1 MRLPVVFIFLTVVLD
16 AMGIGIIVPVM
27 PDLIQEVGNFNL
39 SQAALWGGTLTVAF
53 AINQF
58 LFSPTL
64 GGLSDAYGR
73 RPVLLVALFVMA
85 LDYLVMA
92 LAQSLWLLFIG
103 RIVGG
108 ITAATQS
115 TASAY
120 MADISS
126 NKDKAKNFGL
136 LGAAFGVGF
145 ILGPMLGGLL
155 SEYGSRAPFFAAA
168 AIAFLNMLFGY
179 FVLPET
185 VTAVNRRKFDW
196 RRANPFGAFRQ
207 MKKLPGLMPMLLVFL
222 LLSIAFFVYPS
233 VWAFFGRA
241 QFNWDARMIGFSL
254 AAYGLGIVII
264 QGVLIRPILARF
276 GEKNTA
282 LFGMT
287 MHLMTFL
294 VYPFMTETWHVF
306 AYMPISV
313 FSAVAVP
320 ALQGLMSNSAP
331 DNAQGELQGAMSSLT
346 AIATIVSPF
355 LMTRV
360 FSYFTGDEAPVYLPS
375 APFLLSALSVFVAL
389 MIFRAWKPLGNTFNS
404 NVTERKS

>member
-16 AMGIGIIVPVM
+16 SMGIGIIVPVM
-27 PDLIQEVGNFNL
+27 PDLIQEVGNFDL
-39 SQAALWGGTLTVAF
+39 SQAALWGGTLTVVF

-58 LFSPTL
+58 LFSPAL

-103 RIVGG
+103 RVVGG

-126 NKDKAKNFGL
+126 KEDKAKNFGL

-155 SEYGSRAPFFAAA
+155 SEYGSRAPFYAAA

-185 VTAVNRRKFDW
+185 VTAVNRRKFEW
-196 RRANPFGAFRQ
+196 RRANPFGAFKQ

-222 LLSIAFFVYPS
+222 LLSIAFFVYPAI
-233 VWAFFGRA
+233 WAFFGRA
-241 QFNWDARMIGFSL
+241 QFNWDARMVGLSL

-264 QGVLIRPILARF
+264 QGALIRPILARF

-287 MHLMTFL
+287 IHLMTFL

-346 AIATIVSPF
+346 AVATIVSPF

-360 FSYFTGDEAPVYLPS
+360 FSYFTRDEAPVYLPA

-389 MIFRAWKPLGNTFNS
+389 VIFRVWKP
-404 NVTERKS
+404 VRKIM

>member
-1 MRLPVVFIFLTVVLD
+1 MRLPVLFIFITVVLD
-16 AMGIGIIVPVM
+16 AMGIGIIMPVM
-27 PDLIQEVGNFNL
+27 PDLIQEVGNVNL
-39 SQAALWGGTLTVAF
+39 SQAALWGGTLTVVF

-58 LFSPTL
+58 LFSPTI

-73 RPVLLVALFVMA
+73 RPVLLVALLVMA
-85 LDYLVMA
+85 LDYLVMG

-103 RIVGG
+103 RFVGG

-120 MADISS
+120 MADIST
-126 NKDKAKNFGL
+126 NEDKAKNFGL

-145 ILGPMLGGLL
+145 VLGPMLGGLL
-155 SEYGSRAPFFAAA
+155 AEFGSRAPFYAAA
-168 AIAFLNMLFGY
+168 ALAFANMLLGY

-185 VTAVNRRKFDW
+185 VTDKTRRAFEWK
-196 RRANPFGAFRQ
+196 RANPFGAFQQ
-207 MKKLPGLMPMLLVFL
+207 MKKLPGMFPMLMVFL

-241 QFNWDARMIGFSL
+241 QFNWDARMVGLSL
-254 AAYGLGIVII
+254 AAYGFGIVII
-264 QGVLIRPILARF
+264 QGLLIRPILKRF
-276 GEKNTA
+276 GERVTA
-282 LFGMT
+282 IFGMC
-287 MHLMTFL
+287 MHLLTFL

-320 ALQGLMSNSAP
+320 ALQGLMSNSVA

-346 AIATIVSPF
+346 ALATIISPF
-355 LMTRV
+355 VMTRV
-360 FSYFTGDEAPVYLPS
+360 FSHFTADNAPVYLPA
-375 APFLLSALSVFVAL
+375 APFLLSALSVVLAL
-389 MIFRAWKPLGNTFNS
+389 ILFSRWK
-404 NVTERKS
+404 VRQ

>member
-16 AMGIGIIVPVM
+16 SMGIGIIVPVM
-27 PDLIQEVGNFNL
+27 PDLIQEVGNFDL
-39 SQAALWGGTLTVAF
+39 SQAALWGGTLTVVF

-58 LFSPTL
+58 LFSPAL

-103 RIVGG
+103 RVVGG

-120 MADISS
+120 MADIS
-126 NKDKAKNFGL
+126 NKEDKAKNFGL

-155 SEYGSRAPFFAAA
+155 SEYGSRAPFYAAA

-185 VTAVNRRKFDW
+185 VTAVNRRKFEW
-196 RRANPFGAFRQ
+196 RRANPFGAFKQ

-222 LLSIAFFVYPS
+222 LLSIAFFVYPAI
-233 VWAFFGRA
+233 WAFFGRA
-241 QFNWDARMIGFSL
+241 QFNWDARMVGLSL

-264 QGVLIRPILARF
+264 QGALIRPILARF

-287 MHLMTFL
+287 IHLMTFL

-346 AIATIVSPF
+346 AVATIVSPF

-360 FSYFTGDEAPVYLPS
+360 FSYFTRDEAPVYLPA
-375 APFLLSALSVFVAL
+375 APFLLSALSVFIAL
-389 MIFRAWKPLGNTFNS
+389 MIFRVWKP
-404 NVTERKS
+404 VRKIM